1 MLAGGPIMTSV
12 NLPAIF
18 TLSKNRRILFPA
30 VLAVCAA
37 LSAGCSPS
45 FQLEKTLPGSEAI
58 PGWTATGKA
67 QTYNPKTL
75 FDYIDGSSE
84 YYFTYTFEEAAVN
97 RYEKSDG
104 AALNAEVWRFRDAKD
119 AYGLFTGRTGGE
131 AVAVG
136 DANEAALETGSRLLF
151 WQDRYYVNLAALTA
165 VSDED
170 LRLFAEFISRA
181 LPTGGSR
188 PELVGRLPAD
198 GLIPGSEKFFHMEL
212 AVQDRLWLGGEN
224 LLGLA
229 LDTDAAVARYRS
241 GESEW
246 QLLLVQYP
254 DAARADA
261 GVAALKNG
269 TLEGFITAGANGSLL
284 GAVFGQAGG
293 NAAEALLAKAL
304 GI

>member
-1 MLAGGPIMTSV
+1 MPSV
-12 NLPAIF
+12 NMPAIYNF
-18 TLSKNRRILFPA
+18 SKNRRILFPA

-45 FQLEKTLPGSEAI
+45 LELVKTLPGSDVI
-58 PGWTATGKA
+58 PGWAATGKA

-84 YYFTYTFEEAAVN
+84 YYFTYTFEEAAVS

-104 AALNAEVWRFRDAKD
+104 ASLNAEVWQFKDAKD

-136 DANEAALETGSRLLF
+136 GANEAALETGSRLLF
-151 WQDRYYVNLAALTA
+151 WQDRYYVNLAGLTA

-170 LRLFAEFISRA
+170 LRQFAEFISKA
-181 LPTGGSR
+181 LPTGGAK
-188 PELVGRLPAD
+188 PELAGRLPAN
-198 GLIPGSEKFFHMEL
+198 GLIPDSVKFFHMEL

-224 LLGLA
+224 LLGLT
-229 LDTDAAVARYRS
+229 LDTDAVVARYRS

-254 DAARADA
+254 DAARASA
-261 GVAALKNG
+261 GVSAL
-269 TLEGFITAGANGSLL
+269 ANGALEDFIAADANGPLL
-284 GAVFGQAGG
+284 GAAFGQDAETT
-293 NAAEALLAKAL
+293 AAAILAQAL
-304 GI
+304 GK

>member
-1 MLAGGPIMTSV
+1 MTSTTI
-12 NLPAIF
+12 PAIF
-18 TLSKNRRILFPA
+18 NFSKNRRTSFPA

-45 FQLEKTLPGSEAI
+45 FQLEKTLPVSDVI

-84 YYFTYTFEEAAVN
+84 YYFTYTFEEAAVS
-97 RYEKSDG
+97 RYKKSDG
-104 AALNAEVWRFRDAKD
+104 GSLNAEVWQFTDAKD

-136 DANEAALETGSRLLF
+136 AANEAALETGSRLLF
-151 WQDRYYVNLAALTA
+151 WQGRYYVNLAGLTA

-170 LRLFAEFISRA
+170 LRLFAEFISKA
-181 LPTGGSR
+181 LPTGGEK
-188 PELVGRLPAD
+188 PALVGRLPAG
-198 GLIPGSEKFFHMEL
+198 GLIPGSEKFFHLEL

-229 LDTDAAVARYRS
+229 LDTDAVIARYRS
-241 GESEW
+241 GQSEW

-261 GVAALKNG
+261 GLLALKNG
-269 TLEGFITAGANGSLL
+269 ALEDFIAADASGSLL
-284 GAVFGQAGG
+284 GAVFGQNGDAP
-293 NAAEALLAKAL
+293 AAVLSQALAK
-304 GI
+304 